1 VDPAVDP
8 VLRAAAAHVV
18 VASLDAPVPDDVDV
32 HHLARV
38 LRLRTGAPVTATDG
52 SGRWCPCEWTGGGLA
67 PTGAVVV
74 EERPEPLI
82 TIGFTP
88 VKGDRPEWTVQ
99 KLTELGVDRI
109 VPLVA
114 DRSVVRWS
122 GPRAERALERL
133 RRAAR
138 EAAAQSRRSWLPEV
152 AEPVTLAVFVR
163 EVEAAGGH
171 LALAELG
178 GDPPSL
184 ERPAVAVGPE
194 GGWSDA
200 ERELCGAT
208 VGLGDAVL
216 RAETA
221 AVAAGTLLAGLRS
234 ALVGGVASQ
243 NP

>member
-109 VPLVA
+109 VALRA
-114 DRSVVRWS
+114 ARSVVRWE
-122 GPRAERALERL
+122 GPREGAALDRL
-133 RRAAR
+133 RRVAR
-138 EAAAQSRRSWLPEV
+138 EAVMQSRRCWLPEITGV
-152 AEPVTLAVFVR
+152 LLPGDVAGAVLAEPD
-163 EVEAAGGH
+163 GGRPG
-171 LALAELG
+171 L
-178 GDPPSL
+178 D
-184 ERPAVAVGPE
+184 RPAILVGPE
-194 GGWSDA
+194 GGWSP
-200 ERELCGAT
+200 EELAAAPAT
-208 VGLGDAVL
+208 VSLGGTVL

-221 AVAAGTLLAGLRS
+221 ALTAGAILVALRVGL
-234 ALVGGVASQ
+234 V
-243 NP
+243 NT